1 MVVSAPLGLDS
12 GYGYVLHPTISS
24 NIPSAIIRRETSTLV
39 RLKSL
44 TEHYISLVSFIC
56 VRRVFLVDDLSLQYM
71 TNVRVVVGIA
81 NDFGDN
87 NVKS

>member
-12 GYGYVLHPTISS
+12 GQGYVLHPTISS
-24 NIPSAIIRRETSTLV
+24 NITSAIIRRERSTLV

-44 TEHYISLVSFIC
+44 TEHNVFSCFFYMRSSG
-56 VRRVFLVDDLSLQYM
+56 FLVDDLSLQYM
-71 TNVRVVVGIA
+71 TNVRVVVGLA